1 MNFFLHVTV
10 PALAVLCY
18 GTQSYLSC
26 TYMHAYKENNK
37 SVASASHI
45 KTAPNTWTTCAPS
58 QQKLAWPGW
67 VVSFFVFFALLC
79 VCVCMLMSMCIALSI
94 HTYVR
99 TYVHDDAHVTDIVTC
114 EYYAVCHVNCVYND
128 NRIIAMP
135 CHTFIH
141 FSKWGDLNCA
151 LFEKNVPKES
161 TSYDTRT
168 DGRTVVS
175 SCISKLRT

>member
-1 MNFFLHVTV
+1 MPTRKIINLSLQRVISKQ
-10 PALAVLCY
+10 PQILGPPVLP
-18 GTQSYLSC
+18 
-26 TYMHAYKENNK
+26 
-37 SVASASHI
+37 
-45 KTAPNTWTTCAPS
+45 PNRS
-58 QQKLAWPGW
+58 WPGPAEWW
-67 VVSFFVFFALLC
+67 VFFFFALLC

-99 TYVHDDAHVTDIVTC
+99 TCVHDDAHVTDIVTC